1 MRPLWHPCAT
11 PAESRRAGPV
21 AVLAAWLVCF
31 AVPAVSQ
38 PASPPDLS
46 GAYAGAGASVVRA
59 DDNCRPRFVAG
70 IGVEAPTQVL
80 VGRNTVVLADA
91 QGRSVRLVHLDAEL
105 PTALTV
111 TRQGYSIGHWD
122 GDTLVVET
130 TGLPAGRPVVERFR
144 RVAGGSQ
151 LESIV
156 DGRATLANGPRA
168 LRTLEPSCSPQ
179 ALVADASRPAAPADA
194 AVQSRPLLEGSWKMA
209 GPVVQLR
216 TRAGQLPPLKPS
228 ARQDFQQHHAG
239 LQTDTAARDKAA
251 GCRVL
256 DEPRAS
262 FQSPGLDIVQGA
274 DTIFVGYASWA
285 RARFVPL
292 GDSFDGVAGSRPG
305 RWRAHWD
312 RNSLVLEGEG
322 FDAALP
328 MDASGLQHSAA
339 LRVVQ
344 HLTLKQNGRT
354 LEIRSVFTDVE
365 TFSRSWETVHAY
377 QRQTTPPEDYTGC

>member
-11 PAESRRAGPV
+11 FAEFRHSRPV
-21 AVLAAWLVCF
+21 AVLAAWLVGV
-31 AVPAVSQ
+31 AVPALSQ
-38 PASPPDLS
+38 PVPPPDLS
-46 GAYAGAGASVVRA
+46 GAYAGAGAVAGRA
-59 DDNCRPRFVAG
+59 DDDCTPRFMAG

-80 VGRNTVVLADA
+80 VGRNTVVLADT

-105 PTALTV
+105 PASLTL

-130 TGLPAGRPVVERFR
+130 TGLPSRRTVVERFR

-168 LRTLEPSCSPQ
+168 LRTLEPTCSQQ
-179 ALVADASRPAAPADA
+179 ALVADAPRRVAPADT
-194 AVQSRPLLEGSWKMA
+194 AVQSHPLLEGSWKMA
-209 GPVVQLR
+209 APVVQLR

-228 ARQDFQQHHAG
+228 ARQDFQQRHAG
-239 LQTDTAARDKAA
+239 LQTDAAARDKAA

-262 FQSPGLDIVQGA
+262 FQSPGLDLVQGA
-274 DTIFVGYASWA
+274 DMIFIGYASWA

-292 GDSFDGVAGSRPG
+292 GDSFDGVAGGRPG

-344 HLTLKQNGRT
+344 HLTLKQNGRM
-354 LEIRSVFTDVE
+354 LEIRSVFTDPE
-365 TFSRSWETVHAY
+365 TFSRSWETVHTY
-377 QRQTTPPEDYTGC
+377 QRQTTPPEDYAGC